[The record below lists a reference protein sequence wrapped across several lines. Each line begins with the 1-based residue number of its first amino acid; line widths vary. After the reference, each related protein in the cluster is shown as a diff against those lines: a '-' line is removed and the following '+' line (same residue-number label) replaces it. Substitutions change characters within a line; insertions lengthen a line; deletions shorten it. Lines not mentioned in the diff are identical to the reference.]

1 MFRLHLNMFIVVWG
15 VLNQYKKRSW
25 HKTDHQN
32 VLGSP
37 VRHIAVISG
46 GGGRRLGLRHLEPE
60 KKFFL
65 QSSNSEYVFFFIK
78 KKNQI

>member
-15 VLNQYKKRSW
+15 VPHQYNNNKNW

-46 GGGRRLGLRHLEPE
+46 GRRPQTWCKTPGAREKVFSSKLR
-60 KKFFL
+60 
-65 QSSNSEYVFFFIK
+65 Q
-78 KKNQI
+78 